1 MKDHLST
8 RSSIPVLPAPS
19 VLVAHHSSPRH
30 LDLSYRHPLFQS
42 GNDRMTPSKDI
53 SATAFAGN
61 ARKKHGTKPLQYP
74 LAPSLRQIAT
84 AASRHRGNIR
94 GASPTPLPP
103 TLFRLGPSPSVM
115 MRCLTTSEGYEVSQ
129 NTCAER
135 PPAQK
140 LIDGV
145 ERFVLVERSRV
156 KRS

>member
-1 MKDHLST
+1 MITFQVASPLLS
-8 RSSIPVLPAPS
+8 APS
-19 VLVAHHSSPRH
+19 TLAASFF
-30 LDLSYRHPLFQS
+30 HPPPPPPPLPEAPVSHS
-42 GNDRMTPSKDI
+42 GNARITPSKDI
-53 SATAFAGN
+53 SATALAGN
-61 ARKKHGTKPLQYP
+61 ARRKHGTKPLQNP
-74 LAPSLRQIAT
+74 FTPSLRQMAR

-94 GASPTPLPP
+94 GASPTPWLPALLVP
-103 TLFRLGPSPSVM
+103 GPSPSVM

-145 ERFVLVERSRV
+145 ERVVVVDRSRV